1 MIATLLLTVACV
13 AVHVLKEEVSTSS
26 ALRIPSGAVSVS
38 AHGVLRERKWWL
50 LITATFAHLGRGHI
64 VNNVFMLWVVAP
76 PLETT
81 LGSLTVI
88 LLFAL
93 CGAAG
98 WLASLVFTKFSMPEM
113 WRIGVAQHQVSNGS
127 SPATYGLAMITAIKA
142 NVVVGT
148 SWYSVGSIF
157 AIFVLPQFF
166 SDKWGMNISGDKA
179 LAQFVELFS
188 RLFAWS
194 QE

>member
-81 LGSLTVI
+81 LGSLTVM
-88 LLFAL
+88 LVFAL

-98 WLASLVFTKFSMPEM
+98 WLASLVFTVSMPEM
-113 WRIGVAQHQVSNGS
+113 WRISVAQHQVSAG
-127 SPATYGLAMITAIKA
+127 SPATYGLAMIAPSKRMLSSA
-142 NVVVGT
+142 RHL
-148 SWYSVGSIF
+148 
-157 AIFVLPQFF
+157 VLR
-166 SDKWGMNISGDKA
+166 G
-179 LAQFVELFS
+179 
-188 RLFAWS
+188 
-194 QE
+194 